1 MEDRKKPVGE
11 RGRAG
16 ASERGA
22 MKMGGR
28 KSKPGSN
35 QPQGNIHY
43 VSEDI
48 ARFYSRHRTRWD
60 DFYPSEKWIFE
71 QVAGPAKYIGS
82 VMDAGCAAGGLGRAL
97 AERFLVTEYVGVDIN
112 PQAIEVARKD
122 QNYPVAKH
130 RFENGDFIAME
141 NLPNQQ
147 FDVVFSLSC
156 ADWNIKTLDII
167 QSCWKY
173 VKAGGHFVLTLR
185 LTPEESVKDIT
196 ESFQYVFFG
205 DQLPENKAGLERA
218 PYVVFN
224 IREALRLLGDLKP
237 KVAKIT
243 AYGYWGK
250 PSPSA
255 VTGFDRLV
263 FTALAVR
270 KGHEEDWGKDTD
282 CELHL
287 PVDLLY

>member
-1 MEDRKKPVGE
+1 MSGD
-11 RGRAG
+11 
-16 ASERGA
+16 S
-22 MKMGGR
+22 
-28 KSKPGSN
+28 SN
-35 QPQGNIHY
+35 HPKGNIHY
-43 VSEDI
+43 ISEDI
-48 ARFYSRHRTRWD
+48 ARFYAQHRTRWD

-97 AERFLVTEYVGVDIN
+97 AERFQVTEYVGVDIN
-112 PQAIEVARKD
+112 PQAIEVAKKD
-122 QNYPVAKH
+122 QHYPVANH
-130 RFENGDFIAME
+130 RFENGDFIEMAT
-141 NLPNQQ
+141 LLNQQ

-156 ADWNIKTLDII
+156 ADWNMKTFDII
-167 QSCWKY
+167 QSCWQY
-173 VKAGGHFVLTLR
+173 VKVGGHFVLTLR

-196 ESFQYVFFG
+196 ESFQYVFFE
-205 DQLPENKAGLERA
+205 DHLPENKEGLEKA

-224 IREALRLLGDLKP
+224 IREALRLLGNLQP
-237 KVAKIT
+237 KVTKIA

-250 PSPSA
+250 PSPTA

-263 FTALAVR
+263 FTALSVR
-270 KGHEEDWGKDTD
+270 KGHEEERGKDTG